1 MLFIMSDFKL
11 NLSKN
16 LRKTFF
22 SIFDEI
28 IESEF
33 RQRIEDFEQNQEILD
48 ILYQNS
54 PYYKI
59 NFFEN
64 IFQKIFF
71 IITVCVSLYLPF
83 MKFYQEESI
92 WAILSL
98 SIVMF
103 CGLFFGIVYPLVALP
118 FCFISECLDTELFD
132 NKRLDNSLLEI
143 KRRGLYP
150 QFINRSLFNPISNPE
165 NPIYYNEIKKMF
177 KTQNQ
182 LLEEIAEDL
191 YKMEKKVQKEQ
202 IMKEQKSYIDKYR

>member
-92 WAILSL
+92 LAIISL

-103 CGLFFGIVYPLVALP
+103 CGLFFGIAYPLVALP
-118 FCFISECLDTELFD
+118 FCFINECLNTEIFD
-132 NKRLDNSLLEI
+132 NKRLDNALLEI

-150 QFINRSLFNPISNPE
+150 QFLNRSLFNPISNPE

>member
-1 MLFIMSDFKL
+1 MSDFKL
-11 NLSKN
+11 KLNKK

-33 RQRIEDFEQNQEILD
+33 RQRIEDFEQNQEVLD

-59 NFFEN
+59 NFIGN
-64 IFQKIFF
+64 IYQKIFL
-71 IITVCVSLYLPF
+71 ITTVCFSLYLPF
-83 MKFYQEESI
+83 MKFYPEESI
-92 WAILSL
+92 WVILLL
-98 SIVMF
+98 SIMIF
-103 CGLFFGIVYPLVALP
+103 CALFFGIVYPFVA
-118 FCFISECLDTELFD
+118 FSFGFISECLDIQLFD
-132 NKRLDNSLLEI
+132 NKRLDKALLEI

-150 QFINRSLFNPISNPE
+150 QFLNRSLFNPISNPE

-191 YKMEKKVQKEQ
+191 YRMKNRMQKEKIVQ
-202 IMKEQKSYIDKYR
+202 EQKSYIDKYR

>member
-1 MLFIMSDFKL
+1 MSDFKL

-28 IESEF
+28 IEFEF

-54 PYYKI
+54 HYYKI

-118 FCFISECLDTELFD
+118 FCFINECLDTEIFD
-132 NKRLDNSLLEI
+132 NKRLNNALLEI
-143 KRRGLYP
+143 KRRGLYS
-150 QFINRSLFNPISNPE
+150 QFLNQSLFNQISNPSYA
-165 NPIYYNEIKKMF
+165 NPITYNEIKEMF

-182 LLEEIAEDL
+182 ILEEIVEDL
-191 YKMEKKVQKEQ
+191 SVTKNRMQKENIVQ
-202 IMKEQKSYIDKYR
+202 EQKSYIDKYR